1 MKLISD
7 AGVHLNHEAYVAG
20 ALLTDAARTL
30 RDVRGLLTADS
41 FEDPLYRAMFE
52 AATALEAEGVR
63 IDAVV
68 LRKRVERDGME
79 LTPQTCK
86 ELVYAVPTLEALNFY
101 AERVAEAAD
110 ARHLKALLLES
121 YTRLDDGD
129 SLGAVRSELERSIDA
144 IKERNA
150 SALISSSD
158 AMFQTYQGLMDAAAG
173 NKLFV
178 GTGYGKLNRILG
190 GGFIKAGLHILAAR
204 PGTGKTTLALQIAEN
219 VAAKGIKTLFISLE
233 MGIDQLQHRRLAVE
247 AGLSLGELHS
257 ISQNDREAW
266 DKIAAASSK
275 LSNRPLY
282 FNLVPS
288 LSVSRIERYARSIEA
303 EFVVIDYLGLIQHQG
318 SKSIYEKV
326 TETSNA
332 LKRMA
337 VRLNIPILCLCQLNR
352 GASGREPQL
361 AELRD
366 SGAIEQDADT
376 VILQWLPEGR
386 PEGESHTTYA
396 PVNLEAIVAKN
407 RHGAQGKVS
416 FSWYMNCGRIRE

>member
-1 MKLISD
+1 MKLVSE
-7 AGVHLNHEAYVAG
+7 AGVHLDHESYVAG
-20 ALLTDAARTL
+20 ALLTDANRTL

-41 FEDPLYRAMFE
+41 FENTTYRAMFE
-52 AATALEAEGVR
+52 AATALEAEGVS

-68 LRKRVERDGME
+68 LRKRVERDGTE
-79 LTPQTCK
+79 LPAQLCAD
-86 ELVYAVPTLEALNFY
+86 LIRAIPTLEALNFY

-121 YTRLDDGD
+121 YTRLDEGD
-129 SLGAVRSELERSIDA
+129 SLGTVRGELERSIDA

-150 SALISSSD
+150 SALISSGD
-158 AMFQTYQGLMDAAAG
+158 AMYQTYQGLMEAAG
-173 NKLFV
+173 GKKLFV
-178 GTGYGKLNRILG
+178 GTGYGKLNNILG

-247 AGLSLGELHS
+247 AGLSLAELHS
-257 ISQNDREAW
+257 IGQGEKETW
-266 DKIAAASSK
+266 DKIAAASAK
-275 LSNRPLY
+275 LSGRPLY

-288 LSVSRIERYARSIEA
+288 LSVSRIERYARSIDA

-386 PEGESHTTYA
+386 PEGENFVPYA
-396 PVNLEAIVAKN
+396 PVNLEVIVAKN
-407 RHGAQGKVS
+407 RHGAQGKVP